1 MEPMQN
7 ISNIEEIVPDNETY
21 SLVNLLFQ
29 NKLFKS
35 KEINSNS
42 LTISCLNLIDVGRI
56 NLTFNDE
63 IESIQLSKN
72 PILKK
77 GQIKKEL
84 EIMKNIQLRINS
96 KEMKKLNQRDQTILK
111 MFKDINKN
119 HEFDLKS
126 MYEKISKKEVSI
138 NFAKYFNDYAKAIE
152 RENKYTPDNYKDII
166 KDGEFTLKGNELNKE
181 WKEFKNDLK
190 SNKSFYKIDNEM
202 EIFDKYLIY
211 GRCFEMERDVMK
223 NIEKA
228 NPQYDSS
235 LYTFLKYDGADLLKM
250 IFDKGLSNSKIERK
264 GDGSVPVGNSKYFVP
279 GFG

>member
-1 MEPMQN
+1 MQN
-7 ISNIEEIVPDNETY
+7 ISNIEGIVPSNETY

-42 LTISCLNLIDVGRI
+42 LTISCLNLIDVERI
-56 NLTFNDE
+56 NLTFDDE
-63 IESIQLSKN
+63 IDSINLSKN

-77 GQIKKEL
+77 GQMEKEL
-84 EIMKNIQLRINS
+84 EIMKNIQFKINS

-119 HEFDLKS
+119 HEFDLRS

-138 NFAKYFNDYAKAIE
+138 NFAKYFNDYAKSIE
-152 RENKYTPDNYKDII
+152 RENKYSEDNYKDII

-181 WKEFKNDLK
+181 WKEFKNNLK
-190 SNKSFYKIDNEM
+190 SNKSFYKVDNEE

-211 GRCFEMERDVMK
+211 GRCFEMEKDVMK

-228 NPQYDSS
+228 KPQYDSS
-235 LYTFLKYDGADLLKM
+235 LYTFLKYDGPDLLKM

-264 GDGSVPVGNSKYFVP
+264 GDGSVPAGNSKYFVP

>member
-7 ISNIEEIVPDNETY
+7 ISNIEGIVPSNETY

-42 LTISCLNLIDVGRI
+42 LTISCLNLIDVERI
-56 NLTFNDE
+56 NLTFDDE
-63 IESIQLSKN
+63 IDSINLSKN

-77 GQIKKEL
+77 GQMEKEL
-84 EIMKNIQLRINS
+84 EIMKNIQFKINS

-119 HEFDLKS
+119 HEFDLRS

-138 NFAKYFNDYAKAIE
+138 NFAKYFNDYAKSIE
-152 RENKYTPDNYKDII
+152 RENKYSEDNYKDII

-181 WKEFKNDLK
+181 WKEFKNNLK
-190 SNKSFYKIDNEM
+190 SNKSFYKVDNEE

-211 GRCFEMERDVMK
+211 GRCFEMEKDVMK

-228 NPQYDSS
+228 KPQYDSS
-235 LYTFLKYDGADLLKM
+235 LYTFLKYDGPDLLKM

-264 GDGSVPVGNSKYFVP
+264 GDGSVPAGNSKYFVP

>member
-1 MEPMQN
+1 MQN
-7 ISNIEEIVPDNETY
+7 ISNIEEIVPSNETY

-42 LTISCLNLIDVGRI
+42 LTISCLNLIDVERI
-56 NLTFNDE
+56 NLTFDDE
-63 IESIQLSKN
+63 IDSIHLSKN

-77 GQIKKEL
+77 GQMEKEL

-111 MFKDINKN
+111 MFKDINKS

-138 NFAKYFNDYAKAIE
+138 NFAKYFNDYAKSIE
-152 RENKYTPDNYKDII
+152 RENKYSEDNYKNII

-181 WKEFKNDLK
+181 WKEFKNNLK
-190 SNKSFYKIDNEM
+190 SNKSFYNIDNE
-202 EIFDKYLIY
+202 EEVFDKYLIY
-211 GRCFEMERDVMK
+211 GRCFEMEKDVMK

-264 GDGSVPVGNSKYFVP
+264 GDGSVPAGNSKYFVP